1 MSLCFPFCNLHITSE
16 AGLSCLSLFVFTPL
30 FLCTSILPSLSIL
43 PHPHPHPSLSLC
55 HPPTSPSVSDWHLPS
70 VLVPYSPAGTL
81 ERSSAVPVQSAT
93 HGALRGLPGLLLL
106 LPLPTPPWCH
116 RAGARDASRAEGRFL
131 PRQCSANPPIRINYS
146 CQPSSQMASR
156 PDTFI

>member
-1 MSLCFPFCNLHITSE
+1 MLSVLQSPYNIRGRFIMSFSLCVYTS
-16 AGLSCLSLFVFTPL
+16 LSLHLHPSFFVYPSSPPPSPL
-30 FLCTSILPSLSIL
+30 
-43 PHPHPHPSLSLC
+43 SLSLC

-81 ERSSAVPVQSAT
+81 ERSSAVPVQRAT
-93 HGALRGLPGLLLL
+93 HGALRGLPGLLLLL